1 MWNILRFSLNGNSQ
15 KLVYLLKCKIF
26 AEVPYI
32 GKEKTKNVKVKVHIG
47 PFEKNGKVS
56 LEKKEHIGWLL
67 TLKNVLIFLQ
77 LGIYLS
83 SVLTLVVVIVA
94 AALFFDYFQSNC
106 WTQSIVLEISLLS
119 ASFFLGDIMIIIV
132 IIIFLTLRSNVIS
145 W

>member
-15 KLVYLLKCKIF
+15 KLVYLLKYKIF
-26 AEVPYI
+26 AEVPYS
-32 GKEKTKNVKVKVHIG
+32 GKENTKNVKVKVHIG

-56 LEKKEHIGWLL
+56 HEKKEHIGWLL
-67 TLKNVLIFLQ
+67 PLKNVLIFLQ

-83 SVLTLVVVIVA
+83 CVLTLVVVIVA
-94 AALFFDYFQSNC
+94 AVLFFYHFQSNC